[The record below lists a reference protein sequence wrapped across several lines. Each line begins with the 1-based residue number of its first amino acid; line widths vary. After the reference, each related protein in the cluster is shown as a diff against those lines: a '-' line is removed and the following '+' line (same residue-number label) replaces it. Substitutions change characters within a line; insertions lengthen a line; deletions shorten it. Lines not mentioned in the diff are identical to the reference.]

1 MEIRT
6 KAVVFYEEGIRN
18 AKEIG
23 ETYNISERTVRRWAK
38 AHSHDQENGLRPKKT
53 GPKRSPHA
61 ISLALERRI
70 IRLKEKYPAWGA
82 RRIKHQ
88 FNLPCSWRTVHRIL
102 KRHGLL
108 IRVKAKPQPAGK
120 RFQRRHVD
128 SMWQG
133 DTFQFR
139 IRGVGKVYVT
149 GFTDDCSRYRVKS
162 KVYLHKD
169 AVSAINALRWALRT
183 GRIPREIYLD
193 NGKQFVAKV
202 FKAEAQ
208 KLGIKL
214 IFGRPYNPRGRGKI
228 ERYHKTLYQELI
240 ALKEF
245 RSLSHFRRELWN
257 FDHQYNNWRKQ
268 EILDWMT
275 PASVYHNEINFNQ
288 DRKLIKSGQKLCQQ
302 NGH

>member
-1 MEIRT
+1 
-6 KAVVFYEEGIRN
+6 
-18 AKEIG
+18 
-23 ETYNISERTVRRWAK
+23 
-38 AHSHDQENGLRPKKT
+38 
-53 GPKRSPHA
+53 
-61 ISLALERRI
+61 
-70 IRLKEKYPAWGA
+70 
-82 RRIKHQ
+82 
-88 FNLPCSWRTVHRIL
+88 
-102 KRHGLL
+102 
-108 IRVKAKPQPAGK
+108 
-120 RFQRRHVD
+120 
-128 SMWQG
+128 MWQG

-169 AVSAINALRWALRT
+169 AASAVNALRWALRA

-193 NGKQFVAKV
+193 NGKQFVSKI

-208 KLGIKL
+208 KYGIKL

-245 RSLSHFRRELWN
+245 PSLSHFKRELWT

-268 EILDWMT
+268 EILNWMT
-275 PASVYHNEINFNQ
+275 PASVYHNEINFNKN
-288 DRKLIKSGQKLCQQ
+288 RKCLSSGHKLCQQ
-302 NGH
+302 IGH

>member
-6 KAVVFYEEGIRN
+6 KAVVFYEEGIRS

-23 ETYNISERTVRRWAK
+23 ETYNVSERTVRRWAK
-38 AHSHDQENGLRPKKT
+38 AHSQDQENGLQPKKT
-53 GPKRSPHA
+53 GPKRSPRA
-61 ISLALERRI
+61 ISLTLERRI

-102 KRHGLL
+102 KKHGLL
-108 IRVKAKPQPAGK
+108 IRVKAKPQPVGK

-128 SMWQG
+128 SMRQG

-149 GFTDDCSRYRVKS
+149 GFTDDCSRFRVKS

-169 AVSAINALRWALRT
+169 AASAINALQWALRP

-193 NGKQFVAKV
+193 NGSNLSPK
-202 FKAEAQ
+202 
-208 KLGIKL
+208 
-214 IFGRPYNPRGRGKI
+214 
-228 ERYHKTLYQELI
+228 
-240 ALKEF
+240 
-245 RSLSHFRRELWN
+245 RS
-257 FDHQYNNWRKQ
+257 K
-268 EILDWMT
+268 
-275 PASVYHNEINFNQ
+275 
-288 DRKLIKSGQKLCQQ
+288 RKLKNRES
-302 NGH
+302 N

>member
-1 MEIRT
+1 
-6 KAVVFYEEGIRN
+6 
-18 AKEIG
+18 
-23 ETYNISERTVRRWAK
+23 
-38 AHSHDQENGLRPKKT
+38 
-53 GPKRSPHA
+53 
-61 ISLALERRI
+61 
-70 IRLKEKYPAWGA
+70 
-82 RRIKHQ
+82 
-88 FNLPCSWRTVHRIL
+88 
-102 KRHGLL
+102 
-108 IRVKAKPQPAGK
+108 VKAKPQPAGK

-169 AVSAINALRWALRT
+169 AASAVNALRWALRP

-193 NGKQFVAKV
+193 NGKQFVSKV

-208 KLGIKL
+208 KHGIKL

-240 ALKEF
+240 SLKEF
-245 RSLSHFRRELWN
+245 HSLSHFKRELWT

-268 EILDWMT
+268 EILNWMT
-275 PASVYHNEINFNQ
+275 PTSVYHNEINFNKN
-288 DRKLIKSGQKLCQQ
+288 RKLSLSGHKLCQQ
-302 NGH
+302 IGH

>member
-1 MEIRT
+1 
-6 KAVVFYEEGIRN
+6 
-18 AKEIG
+18 
-23 ETYNISERTVRRWAK
+23 
-38 AHSHDQENGLRPKKT
+38 
-53 GPKRSPHA
+53 
-61 ISLALERRI
+61 LEQRI

-102 KRHGLL
+102 KKHGLL

-139 IRGVGKVYVT
+139 IRGVGKVYIT
-149 GFTDDCSRYRVKS
+149 GFTDDCSRYRIKS

-169 AVSAINALRWALRT
+169 AASSVNALRWALRA

-193 NGKQFVAKV
+193 NGKQFVSKL

-208 KLGIKL
+208 KHDIKL

-240 ALKEF
+240 SLKEF
-245 RSLSHFRRELWN
+245 HSLSHFKRELWN
-257 FDHQYNNWRKQ
+257 FDQQYNNWRKQ
-268 EILDWMT
+268 EILGWMT
-275 PASVYHNEINFNQ
+275 PASVYNNKINFNK
-288 DRKLIKSGQKLCQQ
+288 DRKYIKSGQKLCQQ